1 MPTGFDRGTAM
12 IRRRRPQ
19 EHGPDD
25 DDSTGDL
32 DDRLLTALYET
43 YVVVVR
49 RFVRTYVADPEHAED
64 AVQET
69 FLRAWR
75 HIDRI
80 DVAEGNPRSFLFT
93 TARNVL
99 IDQWRAQSRRAELVH
114 DDTTVNAAPTED
126 DVTKSLERIL
136 INESLRT
143 LSTEHRDVIKA
154 LYFDDLSVTEAAA
167 RLDVA
172 VGTIK
177 SRSYYA
183 VRALRVA
190 FDEMGLLR

>member
-1 MPTGFDRGTAM
+1 M